1 MMTRRCTGISAS
13 PSQVL
18 PSVAIGVGSQLRLQG
33 SVECCSTSSAE
44 GRNEGDRRAMT
55 ERRNRGWDL
64 DPTSTTG
71 ERSLDQVPT
80 TNDWKP
86 HIKWTGVLYQKPR
99 SCVQRMLLWPPD
111 TSHHRHTERPT
122 RCRWVWRQRPR
133 LRRITNTNGETQ
145 EVDPPKR
152 EKWPNINKT
161 RPRHTG
167 FLVSRRLMICRERG
181 GERGRE
187 KRCIGGREKCSDCN
201 HCHASDSFI
210 LDEFHA
216 RVVLLRV
223 PQPRSRTTGCGGV
236 VRCLA
241 NAKPSDDKH

>member
-1 MMTRRCTGISAS
+1 
-13 PSQVL
+13 
-18 PSVAIGVGSQLRLQG
+18 
-33 SVECCSTSSAE
+33 
-44 GRNEGDRRAMT
+44 MT

-133 LRRITNTNGETQ
+133 LRRITNTNGEAQ

-167 FLVSRRLMICRERG
+167 FLVSRRLMICRER
-181 GERGRE
+181 ERGRE
-187 KRCIGGREKCSDCN
+187 GATEEGRSAATAITVMQVTRSSLTNSTPELFYCE
-201 HCHASDSFI
+201 CHSPAQEQ
-210 LDEFHA
+210 L
-216 RVVLLRV
+216 VVVALF
-223 PQPRSRTTGCGGV
+223 V
-236 VRCLA
+236 V
-241 NAKPSDDKH
+241 